1 MCYLSWLQQ
10 TKSLRPTILKSDL
23 YFQLNKGR
31 ALYEINHTKEIQM
44 QKKMLANWDLSGLFS
59 TDDMSRVYYH
69 SKIRLG
75 VNEVSTKHSVALGF

>member
-1 MCYLSWLQQ
+1 
-10 TKSLRPTILKSDL
+10 
-23 YFQLNKGR
+23 
-31 ALYEINHTKEIQM
+31 M
-44 QKKMLANWDLSGLFS
+44 QKTMLANWDLSGLFS